1 MKNGKKET
9 DAIAAAEG
17 TMSTTPT
24 AVVLDFLAEAER
36 FYRAG
41 EIEQACFR
49 AFRAFHFSTFLPNWP
64 PVDGRPYDRSAL
76 FDILD
81 QERPD
86 RLPLFEPHFP
96 RCAIA
101 FDRRDQLLRQ
111 GVDHAGTDAVEAAGG
126 FVVAR
131 FELAAGPKVE

>member
-1 MKNGKKET
+1 MKKGKKES
-9 DAIAAAEG
+9 DASEAAEG
-17 TMSTTPT
+17 TMSNTPT
-24 AVVLDFLAEAER
+24 AVVLDFLAEAEH

-64 PVDGRPYDRSAL
+64 PVDGRPYDRSTL

-86 RLPLFEPHFP
+86 RLPD
-96 RCAIA
+96 AA
-101 FDRRDQLLRQ
+101 FVAAREHLAKGEWTAAAVVLNDLTGLLDFLSR
-111 GVDHAGTDAVEAAGG
+111 
-126 FVVAR
+126 R
-131 FELAAGPKVE
+131 FEDEVPT